1 MKNKLI
7 LLITMVLH
15 YTIIYGQTI
24 DFARLGN
31 EIQPLLGRNFFEK
44 SQTNIINQ
52 DKVWGILGQES
63 QWLGVKSRQSLD
75 LILFFKDKNQY
86 TSFSYSSPYSK
97 HREIVFNYHKLLHH
111 NFILGTEIEYKTQS
125 FPEDKMSH
133 ILSIGVHAMARM
145 HENHHLYFKYA
156 RDIYSAPLDKID
168 FILLGI
174 DNKIG
179 KYNHINIFYTYQGYQ
194 IFNGIRGNITSQF
207 KLFEGEIGWEPL
219 PYSFTFGLAY
229 NLPKSIRFGL
239 KVRQHQW
246 LGILT
251 SVFFQK
257 HWNYKTK

>member
-1 MKNKLI
+1 MKNQLI
-7 LLITMVLH
+7 ILMAVILN
-15 YTIIYGQTI
+15 YTIIYSQNI

-145 HENHHLYFKYA
+145 HENHHLYIKYA

-179 KYNHINIFYTYQGYQ
+179 KYNHIKIFYTYQGHQ

>member
-7 LLITMVLH
+7 LLITMVLK
-15 YTIIYGQTI
+15 YTIVYGQTI

-44 SQTNIINQ
+44 SQTSLINK
-52 DKVWGILGQES
+52 DKLFGILCQES

-75 LILFFKDKNQY
+75 LILFFKDKKQY
-86 TSFSYSSPYSK
+86 SSFSYSSPYSK
-97 HREIVFNYHKLLHH
+97 HRGITFNYHKLLHD
-111 NFILGTEIEYKTQS
+111 NFILGSVMEYKTQS
-125 FPEDKMSH
+125 FPEDKMSRK
-133 ILSIGVHAMARM
+133 LTIGVHAMARM
-145 HENHHLYFKYA
+145 HENHHLYFKYSK
-156 RDIYSAPLDKID
+156 DLYSSPLNKID
-168 FILLGI
+168 FFLIGI

-179 KYNHINIFYTYQGYQ
+179 NYNHINFFYTYQGHQ

-207 KLFEGEIGWEPL
+207 KFFEGEIGWEPL

-257 HWNYKTK
+257 HWNYKVK

>member
-1 MKNKLI
+1 MKNQLI
-7 LLITMVLH
+7 ILIAVILN
-15 YTIIYGQTI
+15 YTIIYGQNI
-24 DFARLGN
+24 DFIRLGN

-44 SQTNIINQ
+44 SQTGITNQ
-52 DKVWGILGQES
+52 NKILGILGQES

-97 HREIVFNYHKLLHH
+97 HRELVFNYHKLLHH
-111 NFILGTEIEYKTQS
+111 NFLLGTEIEYKTQS
-125 FPEDKMSH
+125 FPEDKMS
-133 ILSIGVHAMARM
+133 LKLTIGVHAMARI
-145 HENHHLYFKYA
+145 HENHHLYIKYA
-156 RDIYSAPLDKID
+156 RNLYSSPMDKMD
-168 FILLGI
+168 FLLLGI

-179 KYNHINIFYTYQGYQ
+179 KYNQINIFYTYQGHQ

-246 LGILT
+246 LGLLT

-257 HWNYKTK
+257 HWNYKVK

>member
-7 LLITMVLH
+7 LLITMLLK
-15 YTIIYGQTI
+15 YTIVYGQNI
-24 DFARLGN
+24 NFARLGN

-52 DKVWGILGQES
+52 DKLWGILGQES

-97 HREIVFNYHKLLHH
+97 NRELLFNYYKLIHH
-111 NFILGTEIEYKTQS
+111 NFIMGTEIEYKTQS
-125 FPEDKMSH
+125 FSENKMSH
-133 ILSIGVHAMARM
+133 ILSIGVHAMASV
-145 HENHHLYFKYA
+145 HENHHLYIKYT

-179 KYNHINIFYTYQGYQ
+179 KYNYINIFYTYQGHQ

-246 LGILT
+246 LGLLT

-257 HWNYKTK
+257 QWNYKVK

>member
-1 MKNKLI
+1 MKNQLI
-7 LLITMVLH
+7 LLITMVLK
-15 YTIIYGQTI
+15 YTIVYGQNI

-44 SQTNIINQ
+44 NQT
-52 DKVWGILGQES
+52 GITKQNKILGVLGQES

-97 HREIVFNYHKLLHH
+97 HRELVFNYQKLLHH

-125 FPEDKMSH
+125 FPEDKMNRK
-133 ILSIGVHAMARM
+133 LTIGVHAIARM
-145 HENHHLYFKYA
+145 HENHHFYIKYDRDLY
-156 RDIYSAPLDKID
+156 STPMDKID
-168 FILLGI
+168 FLLLGI

-179 KYNHINIFYTYQGYQ
+179 KYNHINIFYTYQGHQ
-194 IFNGIRGNITSQF
+194 IFNGIRGNISSQF
-207 KLFEGEIGWEPL
+207 KVFEGEIGWEPL

-239 KVRQHQW
+239 RVRQHQW
-246 LGILT
+246 LGLLT

-257 HWNYKTK
+257 HWNYKVK